1 MEQNQPEDEGS
12 TGTLELCTL
21 PVQTSLVSQSPIS
34 GRLDRQTY
42 VAACTRGDGACGL
55 HALFGSCRGGELF
68 AKGVRRRLM
77 NHMPSDLGQ
86 FLLATDDAH
95 KMIIYDCL
103 DQIWHD
109 AMKAASILQEGSMLQ
124 DEFSILWKC
133 LSADQQKQ
141 IEELAAANGAFT

>member
-1 MEQNQPEDEGS
+1 MGKRQIKVAEQNQVDDQRS

-68 AKGVRRRLM
+68 AKGVRRRLI

-86 FLLATDDAH
+86 FLLATGDAH

-109 AMKAASILQEGSMLQ
+109 AIINVARRKDA
-124 DEFSILWKC
+124 
-133 LSADQQKQ
+133 
-141 IEELAAANGAFT
+141 TRRT